1 MPSLESPRLGILSVP
16 GLHSG
21 IFLFVEKL
29 NKYKGNKF
37 QKSSADGNMSSPTPG
52 RGAGSDRRRQPA
64 ELSVMKTG
72 LGMPKSIN

>member
-1 MPSLESPRLGILSVP
+1 M
-16 GLHSG
+16 
-21 IFLFVEKL
+21 FVEKL